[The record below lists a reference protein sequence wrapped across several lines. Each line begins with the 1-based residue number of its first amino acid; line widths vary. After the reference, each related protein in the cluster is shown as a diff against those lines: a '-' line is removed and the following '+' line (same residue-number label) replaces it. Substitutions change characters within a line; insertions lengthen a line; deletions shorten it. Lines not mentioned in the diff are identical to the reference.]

1 MTVPKR
7 FDFLRFIS
15 ALLKVFA
22 WIVLIL
28 SILGAISTAL
38 FSSQMGSLLGDQLG
52 EYGWLFGGVGAIL
65 SAIFVLFFG
74 FLYFALLFALGESIA
89 LNLAVEE
96 NTRMTAR
103 STRAPPIRVAS
114 PANLSLSSKL
124 VEIDL
129 TMAHGYAF
137 GEANGKHHRDKRTA
151 TGADER
157 QRQPGDGHEAQI
169 ETHVDQHL
177 KEDQGSHACGQ

>member
-38 FSSQMGSLLGDQLG
+38 FSTQVGSLLGEQIGD
-52 EYGWLFGGVGAIL
+52 YGWLFGGVGAIM
-65 SAIFVLFFG
+65 SAVFVLFFG
-74 FLYFALLFALGESIA
+74 FVYFALLFALGESIS

-96 NTRMTAR
+96 NTRMTAALLLKMQQD
-103 STRAPPIRVAS
+103 SQIDTRP
-114 PANLSLSSKL
+114 
-124 VEIDL
+124 
-129 TMAHGYAF
+129 TY
-137 GEANGKHHRDKRTA
+137 
-151 TGADER
+151 
-157 QRQPGDGHEAQI
+157 PGGFTNEP
-169 ETHVDQHL
+169 EPY
-177 KEDQGSHACGQ
+177 K

>member
-38 FSSQMGSLLGDQLG
+38 FSSQLGGLLGDQVG
-52 EYGWLFGGVGAIL
+52 DYGWLFGGVGAIM
-65 SAIFVLFFG
+65 SAVFVIFFG
-74 FLYFALLFALGESIA
+74 FLYFALLFALGESIS

-96 NTRMTAR
+96 NTRMTAALLLKMQQD
-103 STRAPPIRVAS
+103 SQVDVRATYPGAFAS
-114 PANLSLSSKL
+114 EPEPYK
-124 VEIDL
+124 
-129 TMAHGYAF
+129 
-137 GEANGKHHRDKRTA
+137 
-151 TGADER
+151 
-157 QRQPGDGHEAQI
+157 
-169 ETHVDQHL
+169 
-177 KEDQGSHACGQ
+177 

>member
-38 FSSQMGSLLGDQLG
+38 FSSQLGGLLGDQLG
-52 EYGWLFGGVGAIL
+52 DYGWLFGGVGAIM
-65 SAIFVLFFG
+65 SAVFVIFFG
-74 FLYFALLFALGESIA
+74 FLYFALLFALGESIS

-96 NTRMTAR
+96 NTRMTAALLLKMQQD
-103 STRAPPIRVAS
+103 SQVDVRAAYPGAFAS
-114 PANLSLSSKL
+114 EPEPYK
-124 VEIDL
+124 
-129 TMAHGYAF
+129 
-137 GEANGKHHRDKRTA
+137 
-151 TGADER
+151 
-157 QRQPGDGHEAQI
+157 
-169 ETHVDQHL
+169 
-177 KEDQGSHACGQ
+177 

>member
-38 FSSQMGSLLGDQLG
+38 FSTQMGSILGDQVG
-52 EYGWLFGGVGAIL
+52 EYGWLFGGIGAIM
-65 SAIFVLFFG
+65 SAVFVLFFG
-74 FLYFALLFALGESIA
+74 FIYFAALFALGESIG

-96 NTRMTAR
+96 NTRMTAALLLKMQQD
-103 STRAPPIRVAS
+103 SQVDTRP
-114 PANLSLSSKL
+114 
-124 VEIDL
+124 
-129 TMAHGYAF
+129 TY
-137 GEANGKHHRDKRTA
+137 
-151 TGADER
+151 
-157 QRQPGDGHEAQI
+157 PGGFTNEP
-169 ETHVDQHL
+169 EPY
-177 KEDQGSHACGQ
+177 K

>member
-38 FSSQMGSLLGDQLG
+38 FSSQLGGLLGDQVG
-52 EYGWLFGGVGAIL
+52 DYGWLFGGVGAIM
-65 SAIFVLFFG
+65 SAVFAIFFG
-74 FLYFALLFALGESIA
+74 FLYFALLFALGESIS

-96 NTRMTAR
+96 NTRMTAALLLKMQQDSQVDVR
-103 STRAPPIRVAS
+103 TTYPGAFAS
-114 PANLSLSSKL
+114 EPEPYK
-124 VEIDL
+124 
-129 TMAHGYAF
+129 
-137 GEANGKHHRDKRTA
+137 
-151 TGADER
+151 
-157 QRQPGDGHEAQI
+157 
-169 ETHVDQHL
+169 
-177 KEDQGSHACGQ
+177 

>member
-38 FSSQMGSLLGDQLG
+38 FSSQMGSLVSQQVGGD
-52 EYGWLFGGVGAIL
+52 YGWLLGGVGAIV
-65 SAIFVLFFG
+65 SAVFVLFFG
-74 FLYFALLFALGESIA
+74 FIYFAALFALGESIA

-96 NTRMTAR
+96 NTRMTAALLLKMQQD
-103 STRAPPIRVAS
+103 SQVETRAP
-114 PANLSLSSKL
+114 
-124 VEIDL
+124 
-129 TMAHGYAF
+129 Y
-137 GEANGKHHRDKRTA
+137 
-151 TGADER
+151 
-157 QRQPGDGHEAQI
+157 PGGFTNEP
-169 ETHVDQHL
+169 EPF
-177 KEDQGSHACGQ
+177 K

>member
-38 FSSQMGSLLGDQLG
+38 FSTQVGSLLGEQIGD
-52 EYGWLFGGVGAIL
+52 YGWLFGGVGAIM
-65 SAIFVLFFG
+65 SAVFVLFFG
-74 FLYFALLFALGESIA
+74 FVYFALLFALGESIA

-96 NTRMTAR
+96 NTRMTAALLLKMQQD
-103 STRAPPIRVAS
+103 SQIDTRP
-114 PANLSLSSKL
+114 
-124 VEIDL
+124 
-129 TMAHGYAF
+129 TY
-137 GEANGKHHRDKRTA
+137 
-151 TGADER
+151 
-157 QRQPGDGHEAQI
+157 PGGFTNEP
-169 ETHVDQHL
+169 EPY
-177 KEDQGSHACGQ
+177 K

>member
-38 FSSQMGSLLGDQLG
+38 FSTQMGSLLGDQLG

-96 NTRMTAR
+96 NTRMTAALLLKMQQD
-103 STRAPPIRVAS
+103 SQVDARA
-114 PANLSLSSKL
+114 
-124 VEIDL
+124 
-129 TMAHGYAF
+129 TY
-137 GEANGKHHRDKRTA
+137 
-151 TGADER
+151 
-157 QRQPGDGHEAQI
+157 PGGFTSEP
-169 ETHVDQHL
+169 EPF
-177 KEDQGSHACGQ
+177 K